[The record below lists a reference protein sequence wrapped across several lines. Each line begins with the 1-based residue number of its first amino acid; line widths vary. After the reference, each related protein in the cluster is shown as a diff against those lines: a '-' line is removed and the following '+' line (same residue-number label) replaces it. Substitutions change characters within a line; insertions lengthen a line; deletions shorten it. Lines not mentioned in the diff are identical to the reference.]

1 MKGMKKMLKISGEA
15 LVTGIRIRLPEDW
28 HDKILLSAKPS
39 EIYPY
44 DYVVSEIVKEKREM
58 FYICE
63 PEKKPKASKIVLSK
77 YAIEY
82 LLADETDDSNE
93 GLSFKEFYP
102 LEDSKIL
109 LTNIRNPSEVIPGI
123 FEIQPNMITLNDEVY
138 IFLDFI
144 INYMN
149 GVGFTRV
156 KYYCSGNK
164 KFTWKLLMSEDT
176 SYMTEYEL
184 MFCDT
189 LIHKEYVEKSC
200 EKLASYLERTG
211 AVEHAKMLRERAKIH
226 DNSKISCED
235 ELSALSRI
243 INDKSTLRDS
253 TKQLSQIKQDAIKLH
268 WKHNTH
274 HPEHFKSPTDMG
286 RLDVMEMCCD
296 WHARSTQYGTNF
308 LEFVKIRQEDRFHFP
323 EWMFMEIMHYCE
335 VLDSKF

>member
-1 MKGMKKMLKISGEA
+1 MLKINA
-15 LVTGIRIRLPEDW
+15 QTLTTGIRIRLPEDW
-28 HDKILLSAKPS
+28 HDKVLLAANPS
-39 EIYPY
+39 SYYPY
-44 DYVVSEIVKEKREM
+44 DYVVSEIIKEKREIY
-58 FYICE
+58 YICT
-63 PEKKPKASKIVLSK
+63 PEKKSRNASKIVLSA

-82 LLADETDDSNE
+82 LLADELDDSNA
-93 GLSFKEFYP
+93 GMLFKEYFP

-109 LTNIRNPSEVIPGI
+109 ITNIRNPSEVTPGI
-123 FEIQPNMITLNDEVY
+123 FVMQPNSIILKDEVY

-144 INYMN
+144 INFIN

-164 KFTWKLLMSEDT
+164 KFTWKLLMHEDT

-200 EKLASYLERTG
+200 EKLALYLDRTG

-235 ELSALSRI
+235 ELSALARI

-253 TKQLSQIKQDAIKLH
+253 TKQLSQIRQDAIKLH

-274 HPEHFKSPTDMG
+274 HPEHFKSPTDMS
-286 RLDVMEMCCD
+286 RLDIMEMCCD
-296 WHARSTQYGTNF
+296 WHARSAQYETDF
-308 LEFVKIRQEDRFHFP
+308 LEFVKKRQKDRFHFP
-323 EWMFMEIMHYCE
+323 VWMFEEIWYYCE
-335 VLDSKF
+335 ILDSKF